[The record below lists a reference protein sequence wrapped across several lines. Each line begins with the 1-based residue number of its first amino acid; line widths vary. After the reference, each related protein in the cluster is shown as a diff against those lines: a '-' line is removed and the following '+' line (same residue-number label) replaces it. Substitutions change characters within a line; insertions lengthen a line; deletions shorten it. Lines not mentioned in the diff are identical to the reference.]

1 MAVKYDKGIEFLDDG
16 LFLAEAR
23 YPTNTLNWIVGRT
36 LKSNPFFQK
45 SSCDPESFCFQ
56 SIAQRVN
63 DGWVAASGDILILN
77 ESEWK
82 LTSIRSTGSIVSSH
96 TIELPEGFSY

>member
-1 MAVKYDKGIEFLDDG
+1 MTVKYDKGIEFLDDG
-16 LFLAEAR
+16 LYLAEAK
-23 YPTNTLNWIVGRT
+23 YPTNTLNWIVGRK

-45 SSCDPESFCFQ
+45 SSCDPQSFTFQ

-63 DGWVAASGDILILN
+63 DGWVAASGDILILD
-77 ESEWK
+77 ETEWK
-82 LTSIRSTGSIVSSH
+82 LTSIRSTSSIVSNQ